1 MQPTLVILA
10 AGMGSRYGGMKQLEA
25 FGPGGGTIMDY
36 SLFDARRAGFG
47 RVVFVIRPEMEAAF
61 RAQVG
66 SRYER
71 RLPVAYAFQR
81 LEDVPTGVSVPPER
95 TKPWGT
101 GHAVLAAAGQVDGP
115 FSVVNA
121 DDFYGRQAFEALA
134 AHFREESPRAATP
147 VHAMVGYRLADTV
160 TAEGTVNRGCC
171 RTDDDGWLREIV
183 EVEKIE
189 KAGADGRYP
198 GADGRPVTLS
208 GDTIVSMNMWGFQPA
223 LFDELRGAFESFLRS
238 SADLTKGE
246 LYLPTVVQNAMK
258 AGRARVRVL
267 KTSSRWCGVTNRGD
281 REQVMAMLKSLT
293 DAGEYPAVLWG

>member
-101 GHAVLAAAGQVDGP
+101 GHAVLAAAGQMDGP

-147 VHAMVGYRLADTV
+147 VHAMVGYRLADTM

-171 RTDDDGWLREIV
+171 RADDDGWLREIV
-183 EVEKIE
+183 EIEKIE

-198 GADGRPVTLS
+198 GADGRSVTLP

-223 LFDELRGAFESFLRS
+223 LFDELRRAFESFLRS

-281 REQVMAMLKSLT
+281 REQVVAMLKSLT